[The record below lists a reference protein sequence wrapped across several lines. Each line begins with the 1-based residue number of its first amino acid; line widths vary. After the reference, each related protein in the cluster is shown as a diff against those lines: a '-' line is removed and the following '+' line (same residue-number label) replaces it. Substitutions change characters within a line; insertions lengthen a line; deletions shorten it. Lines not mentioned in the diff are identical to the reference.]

1 MDEYTA
7 YYLEF
12 NGYIDEID
20 HDHQMEDLTLEQAID
35 TAKKVIIQSGLKFC
49 TCAVI
54 DGWTDSEDNVY
65 GWVMCNAAFDTAPY
79 WKEAG

>member
-20 HDHQMEDLTLEQAID
+20 YDYQMEDLTLEQAID
-35 TAKKVIIQSGLKFC
+35 TAKK
-49 TCAVI
+49 
-54 DGWTDSEDNVY
+54 
-65 GWVMCNAAFDTAPY
+65 
-79 WKEAG
+79 

>member
-1 MDEYTA
+1 MDEYTT

-20 HDHQMEDLTLEQAID
+20 YDYQMEDLTLEQAID
-35 TAKKVIIQSGLKFC
+35 TAKKVIVQSGLKFC

-54 DGWTDSEDNVY
+54 DRWTDN
-65 GWVMCNAAFDTAPY
+65 GCQL
-79 WKEAG
+79 